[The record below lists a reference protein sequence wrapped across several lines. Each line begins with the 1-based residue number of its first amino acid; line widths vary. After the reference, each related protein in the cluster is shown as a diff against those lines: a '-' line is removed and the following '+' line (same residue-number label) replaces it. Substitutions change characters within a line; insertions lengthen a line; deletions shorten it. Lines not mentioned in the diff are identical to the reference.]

1 MGLVRTLDNLTSYFH
16 SFIIVKDKVK
26 IAYASWIKEKEDYFN
41 AIDEHIKELQQGDT
55 ELAKH
60 LNEQVPLDYIAKLE
74 EHEKRYAR
82 VWVEGETPKLPR
94 YAEPYSKALK
104 MFRLSEKRAM
114 AFGEPIHIN
123 DESDL
128 KEFKEAIIDQ
138 KKSEMEILGHGTT
151 GTISIAEL
159 LAEHLKR
166 FFHCLPYLNQW
177 LQGLITLPII
187 WLGNMVLTHIKKC
200 YPIPPYQKFD
210 DIKDGAS
217 GMRYLKQDFKNWG
230 DTVKKDPSYTFFPKT
245 VEGVCNIVK
254 YAKKMG
260 KGIRLSGF
268 RHSWPD
274 HWADDS
280 NIQVAMLPVQITDK
294 LNYMIELVN
303 DNKPH
308 EPFHVIYYNH
318 CWDDSEF
325 VKIEKP
331 QEEYKG
337 ADGKTYANVRVGSAV
352 CGLQILEWCNSRQAC
367 AANGI
372 QGYQLPL
379 DVIMSLNTYGGKV
392 STMSYGAGLK
402 HATLSDLVVKIE
414 YVDANHT
421 HQYIDDPELL
431 QAAAGSIGMLGI
443 ITHITF
449 RMEKTS
455 FALYHPKAVQLSD
468 AIPLKEDTTS
478 RAYNQMV
485 SDMKNSFYCEYFWFY
500 GNRNV
505 CKNAWNDN
513 GKSSDYHGPMIDKRI
528 QDIQRSGSYVMG
540 IVQAIILAMDK
551 MDFPTRLA
559 KDMVQLILPH
569 LSMKAMTSSPV
580 TTIVFEALHFRRG
593 INYLPCRCMEIL
605 IPIPENS
612 ERQPDFNIVQKAWWD
627 VHELLDKYKE
637 NSVKPPMDL
646 VMETRIIA
654 ESKIFLAP
662 EYGNTHGTCSIEI
675 LGTLLP
681 EQVHW
686 DTFKNEVAGIWCS
699 YKDQD
704 GKPLNARFHWG
715 KEFSSKVGEEDC
727 CVYMQKAYKDQFN
740 EFKTTMNKIAE
751 LHEFSIQDMRAR
763 FSNKWLEKIFGP
775 LW

>member
-1 MGLVRTLDNLTSYFH
+1 MQGQNSEASQPT
-16 SFIIVKDKVK
+16 IKDKVK
-26 IAYASWIKEKEDYFN
+26 IAYALWIKEKEDCFN
-41 AIDEHIKELQQGDT
+41 AIDEHIKELRQGDT
-55 ELAKH
+55 ELAKR
-60 LNEQVPLDYIAKLE
+60 LNEQVSLENIANLE
-74 EHEKRYAR
+74 KHQKIYAGAA
-82 VWVEGETPKLPR
+82 EGESTTPPSL
-94 YAEPYSKALK
+94 AEPYSKALK
-104 MFRLSEKRAM
+104 KFRLSEKRAM

-138 KKSEMEILGHGTT
+138 KKSEMEIPTHGATGTT
-151 GTISIAEL
+151 SIAEL
-159 LAEHLKR
+159 LAEYLKR
-166 FFHCLPYLNQW
+166 FINGLPYVDQL
-177 LQGLITLPII
+177 LQGVTKSPII
-187 WLGNMVLTHIKKC
+187 WIGNMILCFVKTFF
-200 YPIPPYQKFD
+200 PIPPYEMFD
-210 DIKDGAS
+210 DIKDGDDSSS
-217 GMRYLKQDFKNWG
+217 GMLYLEEHFNNWG
-230 DTVKKDPSYTFFPKT
+230 NTVKKDPLYTFFPKT
-245 VEGVCNIVK
+245 VEGVRNIVK
-254 YAKKMG
+254 YAKEKG

-274 HWADDS
+274 HWADDD

-294 LNYMIELVN
+294 LNYMIELVEA
-303 DNKPH
+303 NKPH

-325 VKIEKP
+325 VKIYDP
-331 QEEYKG
+331 QDEYKG

-367 AANGI
+367 AADGI

-379 DVIMSLNTYGGKV
+379 DVIMSLNTYGGKL
-392 STMSYGAGLK
+392 STMSHGAGLK

-414 YVDANHT
+414 YVDANHE
-421 HQYIDDPELL
+421 HRSIEDPQLL
-431 QAAAGSIGMLGI
+431 RAAAGSIGMLGI

-455 FALYHPKAVQLSD
+455 FALYHPEAVQLSD
-468 AIPLKEDTTS
+468 AIPPKEDTTS
-478 RAYNQMV
+478 SAYNQMV
-485 SDMKNSFYCEYFWFY
+485 SDIKNSFYCEYFWFY
-500 GNRNV
+500 GNRKV

-513 GKSSDYHGPMIDKRI
+513 GKSSDYQGPMIDKRM
-528 QDIQRSGSYVMG
+528 QEFQRSGSYVMG
-540 IVQAIILAMDK
+540 IVQAIILGMNK
-551 MDFPTRLA
+551 MGFEA
-559 KDMVQLILPH
+559 KCAKSLVQWILPFF
-569 LSMKAMTSSPV
+569 SMSAMTHDPI

-612 ERQPDFNIVQKAWWD
+612 EGQPDFNILQKAWWD
-627 VHELLDKYKE
+627 VHGILDKYK
-637 NSVKPPMDL
+637 KQRPMDL

-654 ESKIFLAP
+654 DSKIFLAP